1 MIFRQIELLS
11 IIKPIW
17 YYDLKTNTDRF
28 FIDWESA
35 SEEDKKNIDVFKDY
49 DSTAIMNLDIAYQAW
64 HKGYIGNPNKN
75 YSALL
80 SNQKICL
87 EDQYK
92 FIRRMF
98 KPIWIYYT
106 IFIRVVTLNNPFYE
120 LKVFFKTRK
129 IKQIDLNFPNYAY
142 QKYITY
148 KAQILIT
155 QPLVSVVIPTLNRY
169 EVLKNA
175 LTDLSAQDYKNFEVI
190 IVDQSEP
197 FNEQFYEIF
206 DMNIKLIRQ
215 RDRYLWKARNNAI
228 KTAKGKYILL
238 FDDDSRIDPNWISE
252 HLKCIEY
259 FKADIS
265 AGVSISQIGAPIP
278 EHYKYFRWSD
288 QLDTGNALIKK
299 EVFKKSG
306 LFDRMFEKMRM
317 GDGEFGARVYKD
329 GFNSINNP
337 NAKRIHLKFH
347 SGGLREIGSWDS
359 LHPTSILSPRPIPSV
374 LYFFRK
380 YWGKKRTLFF
390 LIQNLPL
397 SIGPFRMKGT
407 KLGYIISFINF
418 LLFTPLVIIQVIRS
432 WKISS
437 KMLVDGNLI
446 EKYK

>member
-1 MIFRQIELLS
+1 M
-11 IIKPIW
+11 
-17 YYDLKTNTDRF
+17 
-28 FIDWESA
+28 DWESA
-35 SEEDKKNIDVFKDY
+35 TEENKKNIDVFKDY
-49 DSTAIMNLDIAYQAW
+49 DSTTVMNLDIAYQAW

-75 YSALL
+75 FSALI
-80 SNQKICL
+80 SNKQVSL

-98 KPIWIYYT
+98 KPIWIYYA
-106 IFIRVVTLNNPFYE
+106 IFIRIVTLNNPLFE

-129 IKQIDLNFPNYAY
+129 VKQISLNSPNYVY
-142 QKYITY
+142 QKYKTY

-155 QPLVSVVIPTLNRY
+155 KPLVSIIIPTLNRY

-175 LTDLSAQDYKNFEVI
+175 LTDLSNQDYKNFEVI

-197 FNEQFYEIF
+197 FDEQFYETF
-206 DMNIKLIRQ
+206 NINITLIRQ
-215 RDRYLWKARNNAI
+215 KNRYLWKARNSAI
-228 KTAKGKYILL
+228 KTAKGEYILL
-238 FDDDSRIDPNWISE
+238 FDDDSRIYSDWISE

-259 FKADIS
+259 FNTDIS

-278 EHYKYFRWSD
+278 AHYKYFRWSD

-299 EVFKKSG
+299 EVFKQSG

-317 GDGEFGARVYKD
+317 GDGEYGARVYKD
-329 GFNSINNP
+329 GFNIISNP

-359 LHPTSILSPRPIPSV
+359 LHPTSILSPRPIPRV

-380 YWGKKRTLFF
+380 YWGKKRTLYF

-397 SIGPFRMKGT
+397 SLGPFRMKGT
-407 KLGYIISFINF
+407 KLGYIISFVN
-418 LLFTPLVIIQVIRS
+418 LLIFSPFVIIQIARS

-437 KMLVDGNLI
+437 KMLIDENII
-446 EKYK
+446 ERLD

>member
-1 MIFRQIELLS
+1 MWIGNQ
-11 IIKPIW
+11 P
-17 YYDLKTNTDRF
+17 
-28 FIDWESA
+28 
-35 SEEDKKNIDVFKDY
+35 EENKKNIDVFKDY
-49 DSTAIMNLDIAYQAW
+49 DSTTVMNLDIAYQAW

-75 YSALL
+75 FSALI
-80 SNQKICL
+80 SNKKVSL

-98 KPIWIYYT
+98 KPIWIYYA
-106 IFIRVVTLNNPFYE
+106 IFIRIVTLNNPLFE

-129 IKQIDLNFPNYAY
+129 VKQISLNSPNYVY
-142 QKYITY
+142 QKYKTY

-155 QPLVSVVIPTLNRY
+155 KPLVSIIIPTLNRY

-175 LTDLSAQDYKNFEVI
+175 LTDLSNQDYKNFEVI

-197 FNEQFYEIF
+197 FDEQFYETF
-206 DMNIKLIRQ
+206 NINITLIRQ
-215 RDRYLWKARNNAI
+215 KNRYLWKARNSAI
-228 KTAKGKYILL
+228 KTAKGEYILL
-238 FDDDSRIDPNWISE
+238 FDDDSRIYSDWISE

-259 FKADIS
+259 FNTDIS

-278 EHYKYFRWSD
+278 AHYKYFRWSD

-299 EVFKKSG
+299 VFKQSG

-317 GDGEFGARVYKD
+317 GDGEYGARVYKD
-329 GFNSINNP
+329 GFNIISNP

-380 YWGKKRTLFF
+380 YWGKKRTLYF

-397 SIGPFRMKGT
+397 SLGPFRMKGT
-407 KLGYIISFINF
+407 KLGYIISFVN
-418 LLFTPLVIIQVIRS
+418 LLIFSPFVIIQIARS

-437 KMLVDGNLI
+437 KMLIDENII
-446 EKYK
+446 ERLD

>member
-1 MIFRQIELLS
+1 M
-11 IIKPIW
+11 
-17 YYDLKTNTDRF
+17 
-28 FIDWESA
+28 DWESA
-35 SEEDKKNIDVFKDY
+35 TEENKKNIDVFKDY
-49 DSTAIMNLDIAYQAW
+49 DSTTVMNLDIAYQAW

-75 YSALL
+75 FSALI
-80 SNQKICL
+80 SNKQVSL

-98 KPIWIYYT
+98 KPIWIYYA
-106 IFIRVVTLNNPFYE
+106 IFIRIVTLNNPLFE

-129 IKQIDLNFPNYAY
+129 VKQISLNSPNYVY
-142 QKYITY
+142 QKYKTY

-155 QPLVSVVIPTLNRY
+155 KPLVSIIIPTLNRY

-175 LTDLSAQDYKNFEVI
+175 LTDLSNQDYKNFEVI

-197 FNEQFYEIF
+197 FDEQFYETF
-206 DMNIKLIRQ
+206 NINITLIRQ
-215 RDRYLWKARNNAI
+215 KNRYLWKARNSAI
-228 KTAKGKYILL
+228 KTAKGEYILL
-238 FDDDSRIDPNWISE
+238 FDDDSRIYSDWISE

-259 FKADIS
+259 FNTDIS

-278 EHYKYFRWSD
+278 AHYKYFRWSD

-299 EVFKKSG
+299 EVFKQSG

-317 GDGEFGARVYKD
+317 GDGEYGARVYKD
-329 GFNSINNP
+329 GFNIISNP

-380 YWGKKRTLFF
+380 YWGKKRTLYF

-397 SIGPFRMKGT
+397 SLGPFRMKGT
-407 KLGYIISFINF
+407 KLGYIISFVN
-418 LLFTPLVIIQVIRS
+418 LLIFSPFVIIQIARS

-437 KMLVDGNLI
+437 KMLIDENII
-446 EKYK
+446 ERLD